1 MSKYIAFLRAVNVGG
16 RVVKMEQ
23 LKKIF
28 EELKLKNVKTFIQSG
43 NVIFETMEKDKN
55 ILTKKI
61 EKKLKASLNYEVLV
75 MLRTDKELADIV
87 KQNPFKDDKLDENT
101 RVYIAFL
108 YNKPGKE
115 TKNILSTLN
124 NKNETF
130 LLKNNEVYCKVRK
143 DEKKSSYF
151 SILLLEKKLGIPL
164 TTRNQT
170 TVNKIKLLLDSDSI
184 LKSVQSMKPGRD

>member
-1 MSKYIAFLRAVNVGG
+1 MKIDLIKYVAFLRAVNVGG
-16 RVVKMEQ
+16 RIVKMEQ

-28 EELKLKNVKTFIQSG
+28 EGLKFKNVKTFIQSG

-61 EKKLKASLNYEVLV
+61 EKKLIDSLGYEVKT

-87 KQNPFKDDKLDENT
+87 KQNPFKNEKLDENT

-108 YNKPGKE
+108 YKALDNKIKE
-115 TKNILSTLN
+115 FITSLN
-124 NKNETF
+124 NKNETYYPG
-130 LLKNNEVYCKVRK
+130 KNEVYCLIHK

-151 SILLLEKKLGIPL
+151 SILLLEKNLGIPL

-170 TVNKIKLLLDSDSI
+170 TVNKIKIMLDSDAG
-184 LKSVQSMKPGRD
+184 K

>member
-1 MSKYIAFLRAVNVGG
+1 MKYVAFLRAVNVGG
-16 RVVKMEQ
+16 RIVKMEQ

-28 EELKLKNVKTFIQSG
+28 EDLKLKNVKTFIQSG
-43 NVIFETMEKDKN
+43 NVIFETAEKDKN
-55 ILTKKI
+55 ILTQKI

-75 MLRTDKELADIV
+75 MLRTDKELAGIV
-87 KQNPFKDDKLDENT
+87 KNNPFKNEEIDNDT

-108 YNKPGKE
+108 YNEPGKE
-115 TKNILSTLN
+115 TKNILSSLN

-130 LLKNNEVYCKVRK
+130 LLKNSEVYCKVRK

-170 TVNKIKLLLDSDSI
+170 TVNKIKSMLDTD
-184 LKSVQSMKPGRD
+184 